1 MSRWDIDP
9 TGVRSVVSRTVEQA
23 RAFERHGKAYQAAVQ
38 GAVAAS
44 GSQIVGQAL
53 VDFAAHNQPAFQFLV
68 DRTSRVLEGAV
79 DATRAYLN
87 GDLTMAE
94 HAQRNAGR

>member
-9 TGVRSVVSRTVEQA
+9 AGVRSVVSRTVE
-23 RAFERHGKAYQAAVQ
+23 RAKEFERHGRSYEAALE
-38 GAVAAS
+38 GAVGAS

-68 DRTSRVLEGAV
+68 DRTARVLEGAV

-87 GDLTMAE
+87 GDLAMAD

>member
-9 TGVRSVVSRTVEQA
+9 AGVRSVVSRTIDHAEGFERQA
-23 RAFERHGKAYQAAVQ
+23 RSYETALGSAVE
-38 GAVAAS
+38 AS

-53 VDFAAHNQPAFQFLV
+53 VDFATHNAPAFQFLV

-87 GDLTMAE
+87 GDLAMAE

>member
-9 TGVRSVVSRTVEQA
+9 AGVRSVVSRTVEWA
-23 RAFERHGKAYQAAVQ
+23 RGFEGHGRAYEAALE

-53 VDFAAHNQPAFQFLV
+53 VDFAAHNRPAFQFLV
-68 DRTSRVLEGAV
+68 DRTARVMEGAV
-79 DATRAYLN
+79 DATRAYLH
-87 GDLTMAE
+87 GDLAMAE
-94 HAQRNAGR
+94 NAQRNASR